1 MVRSPDQVVRSIR
14 SGCPALHD
22 ASMDHDMNSDNIK
35 LFDVSELAFDEANPR
50 LAEFDTGGGEPEIIK
65 MLWEMMD
72 VEELVLSIAASGY
85 FRHEPVIVTR
95 EGGGNVVIEGN
106 RRLAAV
112 KLLRQPALGRDFNAR
127 IPTIS
132 HERKESLARI
142 PGLLK
147 TREDAWRYLGFKHV
161 NGPAKWG
168 SYAKSQYIADVHR
181 NFGVPLDEIANQIG
195 DTHNTVRRLYRGLM
209 VIEQAER
216 LDAFSRD
223 DRWRGH
229 FAFSHLY
236 TGLPYPGI
244 SEFLDLQS
252 ANEETQEPVPAERK
266 DNLREL
272 LVWMY
277 GSKSEKKPPVIQ
289 SQNPHLRWLDDV
301 LANREALAALRQ
313 GAELSSAF
321 EISRPSS
328 NLFEE
333 ALVAAKQH
341 LEKAR
346 GILST
351 GYDGSKELLRIAAA
365 TADLAYDLHEEMERK
380 SLPKRS
386 RRKSTE

>member
-1 MVRSPDQVVRSIR
+1 MNTDDIR
-14 SGCPALHD
+14 S
-22 ASMDHDMNSDNIK
+22 
-35 LFDVSELAFDEANPR
+35 FDVSELAFDVENPR
-50 LAEFDTGGGEPEIIK
+50 MAGFDTGGGEPEIIK
-65 MLWEMMD
+65 TLWEMMD

-85 FRHEPVIVTR
+85 FAHEPMIVAT
-95 EGGGNVVIEGN
+95 EGGSNVVIEGN

-112 KLLRQPALGRDFNAR
+112 KLLRQPTSGRDFNAR
-127 IPTIS
+127 IPPIKR
-132 HERKESLARI
+132 ELRESLARI
-142 PGLLK
+142 PGLSS

-168 SYAKSQYIADVHR
+168 SYAKSKYIANVHR
-181 NFGVPLDEIANQIG
+181 NYGEPLDEIAKQIG

-216 LDAFSRD
+216 VGAFSRD

-236 TGLPYPGI
+236 TGLSYSSI

-252 ANEETQEPVPAERK
+252 ASDEMQDPVPAERK

-277 GSKSEKKPPVIQ
+277 GSKSEKKPPVIE
-289 SQNPHLRWLDDV
+289 SQNPHLRWLDAV
-301 LANREALAALRQ
+301 LANREALAVLRQ
-313 GAELSSAF
+313 GADLSLAF

-333 ALVAAKQH
+333 ALVAAKQN

-351 GYDGSKELLRIAAA
+351 GYDGSKDLLRIAAA
-365 TADLAYDLHEEMERK
+365 AADLAYDLHEEMERK
-380 SLPKRS
+380 RRS
-386 RRKSTE
+386 ERGRRKSYA

>member
-1 MVRSPDQVVRSIR
+1 
-14 SGCPALHD
+14 
-22 ASMDHDMNSDNIK
+22 MNSDDIK

-72 VEELVLSIAASGY
+72 VKELVLSIAASGY
-85 FRHEPVIVTR
+85 FPHEPVIVTR
-95 EGGGNVVIEGN
+95 EGGRNVVIEGN

-112 KLLRQPALGRDFNAR
+112 MLLRQPALGKNFSAC
-127 IPTIS
+127 IPGIS
-132 HERKESLARI
+132 RERRESLARI
-142 PGLLK
+142 PGLLS

-168 SYAKSQYIADVHR
+168 SYAKSQYIANVHR
-181 NFGVPLDEIANQIG
+181 NFDVPLDEIARQIG

-252 ANEETQEPVPAERK
+252 ANEETQDPVPAKKK

-272 LVWMY
+272 LVWIY

-289 SQNPHLRWLDDV
+289 SQNPHLRWLDAV

-313 GAELSSAF
+313 GAELSLAF

>member
-1 MVRSPDQVVRSIR
+1 
-14 SGCPALHD
+14 
-22 ASMDHDMNSDNIK
+22 MNSGGIEQ
-35 LFDVSELAFDEANPR
+35 FDVSELAFDTRNPR
-50 LAEFDTGGGEPEIIK
+50 LAGFDTGGSEPEVIK

-85 FRHEPVIVTR
+85 FPHEPVIVAR
-95 EGGGNVVIEGN
+95 EDGSNVVIEGN

-112 KLLRQPALGRDFNAR
+112 KLLRRPALGKDFNAR
-127 IPTIS
+127 IPGIDDA
-132 HERKESLARI
+132 HRESLARI
-142 PGLLK
+142 PGLPS

-181 NFGVPLDEIANQIG
+181 GFGVPLDEIANQIG

-216 LDAFSRD
+216 LRVFSRD
-223 DRWRGH
+223 DRSRRH

-244 SEFLDLQS
+244 SGFLALQS
-252 ANEETQEPVPAERK
+252 AGDETQDPVPAEKK

-277 GSKSEKKPPVIQ
+277 GSKSEEKPPVIQ
-289 SQNPHLRWLDDV
+289 SQNPHLRWLDAV

-313 GAELSSAF
+313 GVDLSSAF
-321 EISRPSS
+321 EITRPSS

-333 ALVAAKQH
+333 ALVAAKQS

-346 GILST
+346 GTLST
-351 GYDGSKELLRIAAA
+351 GYDGSKELLAIAAA
-365 TADLAYDLHEEMERK
+365 AADLAYDLYEEMERK
-380 SLPKRS
+380 SLPRRG
-386 RRKSTE
+386 RRKSSR

>member
-1 MVRSPDQVVRSIR
+1 MK
-14 SGCPALHD
+14 SGD
-22 ASMDHDMNSDNIK
+22 ITW
-35 LFDVSELAFDEANPR
+35 FEVSELAFDLRNPR
-50 LAEFDTGGGEPEIIK
+50 LAEFDTGGGEPKVIK

-72 VEELVLSIAASGY
+72 VEELALSIAASGY
-85 FRHEPVIVTR
+85 FRHEPVIVAM
-95 EGGGNVVIEGN
+95 EGDSNVVIEGN

-127 IPTIS
+127 IPRIS
-132 HERKESLARI
+132 PKRRKSLARI
-142 PGLLK
+142 PGLLS

-181 NFGVPLDEIANQIG
+181 SYGEPLDEIAKQIG

-216 LDAFSRD
+216 LGAFSRD

-244 SEFLDLQS
+244 SEFLDLRS
-252 ANEETQEPVPAERK
+252 TSDETQDPVPAEKK

-289 SQNPHLRWLDDV
+289 SQNPDLRRLDAV

-313 GAELSSAF
+313 GVELSLAF
-321 EISRPSS
+321 ESTRPSS

-333 ALVAAKQH
+333 ALVAAKQN

-351 GYDGSKELLRIAAA
+351 GYDGSKELLRVAAA
-365 TADLAYDLHEEMERK
+365 AADLAYDLHEEMERK
-380 SLPKRS
+380 GRPKRG
-386 RRKSTE
+386 RRKSSE

>member
-1 MVRSPDQVVRSIR
+1 
-14 SGCPALHD
+14 
-22 ASMDHDMNSDNIK
+22 
-35 LFDVSELAFDEANPR
+35 
-50 LAEFDTGGGEPEIIK
+50 

-72 VEELVLSIAASGY
+72 VKELTLSIAASGY
-85 FRHEPVIVTR
+85 FPHEPVIVAM
-95 EGGGNVVIEGN
+95 EGGSKVVIEGN

-112 KLLRQPALGRDFNAR
+112 KLLRQPALGRDINAR
-127 IPTIS
+127 IPRIS
-132 HERKESLARI
+132 RELRESLARI
-142 PGLLK
+142 PGLLS
-147 TREDAWRYLGFKHV
+147 TRENAWRYLGFKHV

-168 SYAKSQYIADVHR
+168 SYAKSKYIADVHR
-181 NFGVPLDEIANQIG
+181 NYGKPLDEIARQIG

-216 LDAFSRD
+216 LGAFSRD

-252 ANEETQEPVPAERK
+252 ASDETQDPVPAEKK

-277 GSKSEKKPPVIQ
+277 GSKNEKKPPVIQ
-289 SQNPHLRWLDDV
+289 SQNPHLRRLDAV

-313 GAELSSAF
+313 GVELSLAF
-321 EISRPSS
+321 EITRPSS

-333 ALVAAKQH
+333 ALVAAKQN

-351 GYDGSKELLRIAAA
+351 GYDGSKELLRVAAA
-365 TADLAYDLHEEMERK
+365 AADLAYDLHEEMERK
-380 SLPKRS
+380 GRPMRG
-386 RRKSTE
+386 RRKSSE

>member
-1 MVRSPDQVVRSIR
+1 
-14 SGCPALHD
+14 
-22 ASMDHDMNSDNIK
+22 MNSGEIRP
-35 LFDVSELAFDEANPR
+35 FDVSELAFDVKNPR
-50 LAEFDTGGGEPEIIK
+50 LAGLDTGGGEPEIIK
-65 MLWEMMD
+65 TLWEMMD

-85 FRHEPVIVTR
+85 FPHEPVIVTAESGR
-95 EGGGNVVIEGN
+95 NVVIEGN

-127 IPTIS
+127 IPRIS
-132 HERKESLARI
+132 HERRESLAQI
-142 PGLLK
+142 PGLLS

-168 SYAKSQYIADVHR
+168 SYAKSRYIADVHR
-181 NFGVPLDEIANQIG
+181 NFGVPLNDIAGQIG

-209 VIEQAER
+209 VVEQAER
-216 LDAFSRD
+216 LRVFNRN

-252 ANEETQEPVPAERK
+252 ASDETQDPVPAERK
-266 DNLREL
+266 NNLREL

-289 SQNPHLRWLDDV
+289 SQNPHLRWLDAV
-301 LANREALAALRQ
+301 LASREALAALRQ
-313 GAELSSAF
+313 GAELSLAF
-321 EISRPSS
+321 EITRPSS

-365 TADLAYDLHEEMERK
+365 TAQGPARPA
-380 SLPKRS
+380 SA
-386 RRKSTE
+386 

>member
-1 MVRSPDQVVRSIR
+1 
-14 SGCPALHD
+14 
-22 ASMDHDMNSDNIK
+22 
-35 LFDVSELAFDEANPR
+35 
-50 LAEFDTGGGEPEIIK
+50 
-65 MLWEMMD
+65 MMD
-72 VEELVLSIAASGY
+72 VKELVLSIAASGY
-85 FRHEPVIVTR
+85 FRHEPVIVTS
-95 EGGGNVVIEGN
+95 EGGRNVVIEGN

-112 KLLRQPALGRDFNAR
+112 MLLRQPALGKNFNAC
-127 IPTIS
+127 IPGIS
-132 HERKESLARI
+132 RERRESLARI
-142 PGLLK
+142 PGLLS

-168 SYAKSQYIADVHR
+168 SYAKSQYIANVHR
-181 NFGVPLDEIANQIG
+181 DFDVPLDEIARQIG

-216 LDAFSRD
+216 LGAFSRD

-252 ANEETQEPVPAERK
+252 ANEETQDPVPAK
-266 DNLREL
+266 KKGNLREL

-289 SQNPHLRWLDDV
+289 SQNPHLRWLDAV
-301 LANREALAALRQ
+301 LANREALAALRR
-313 GAELSSAF
+313 GAELSLAF

>member
-1 MVRSPDQVVRSIR
+1 MK
-14 SGCPALHD
+14 SGD
-22 ASMDHDMNSDNIK
+22 IMS
-35 LFDVSELAFDEANPR
+35 FDVSELAFDVRNPR

-85 FRHEPVIVTR
+85 FPHEPVIVAM
-95 EGGGNVVIEGN
+95 EGGSNVVIEGN

-112 KLLRQPALGRDFNAR
+112 KLLRQPALGRDINAR
-127 IPTIS
+127 IPRIS
-132 HERKESLARI
+132 RELRESLARI
-142 PGLLK
+142 PGLLS

-168 SYAKSQYIADVHR
+168 SYAKSKYIADVHR
-181 NFGVPLDEIANQIG
+181 NYGKPLDEIARQIG

-216 LDAFSRD
+216 LGAFNRD
-223 DRWRGH
+223 DRCRRH

-236 TGLPYPGI
+236 TGLLYPGI
-244 SEFLDLQS
+244 SEFLDLRS
-252 ANEETQEPVPAERK
+252 TSDETQDPVPAEKK

-289 SQNPHLRWLDDV
+289 SQNPDLRRLDAV
-301 LANREALAALRQ
+301 LANREALPALRQ
-313 GAELSSAF
+313 GVELSLAF
-321 EISRPSS
+321 ESTRPSS

-333 ALVAAKQH
+333 ALVAAKQN

-351 GYDGSKELLRIAAA
+351 GYDGSKELLRVAAA
-365 TADLAYDLHEEMERK
+365 AADLAYDLHEEMERK
-380 SLPKRS
+380 GRPKRG
-386 RRKSTE
+386 RRKSSE